1 MHDEGAGPEDKAGW
15 PGAPDFQTNRG
26 ESAPLCHLRDLES
39 GARMRC
45 PSRAAILQ
53 SSNTQEGKDKG
64 RNLGEPEE
72 RSPLTDMEARGSG
85 PRVGGLSWDRCG
97 RVFLPRPEEPSPWAA
112 ASSTAGA
119 ESSQEVAIKKKKKK
133 KEVAI
138 TNVGSCFL
146 KLRKVFMTLYLVS
159 KPGPVGLPIRLV
171 IKSLKTQC
179 LRACYLGQQR

>member
-15 PGAPDFQTNRG
+15 LGAPDFQTSRE

-45 PSRAAILQ
+45 PPIQ

-64 RNLGEPEE
+64 RNLEEPEE
-72 RSPLTDMEARGSG
+72 RSPLTDMEARGFG

-97 RVFLPRPEEPSPWAA
+97 RVFLPRSEEPSQWAA

-119 ESSQEVAIKKKKKK
+119 ESSQEVAI
-133 KEVAI
+133 

-146 KLRKVFMTLYLVS
+146 KLH
-159 KPGPVGLPIRLV
+159 
-171 IKSLKTQC
+171 SLHDP
-179 LRACYLGQQR
+179 LFRF